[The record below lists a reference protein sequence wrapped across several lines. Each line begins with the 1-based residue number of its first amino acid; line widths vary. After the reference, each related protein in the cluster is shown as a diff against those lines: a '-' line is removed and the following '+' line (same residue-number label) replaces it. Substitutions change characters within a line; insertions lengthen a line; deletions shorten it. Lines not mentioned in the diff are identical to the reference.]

1 MSTRRDHATLT
12 RADFLAA
19 DGVLLVVRETPPAAP
34 PVPGQ
39 PAAVPGNPAEG
50 SEILLAVWDDGGVT
64 GLNGHVDLGTGLAT
78 ALSQIVA
85 EELDAPLSQV
95 RMVLG
100 DTARVPNQ
108 GATIASA
115 SIQIHSAPLRRA
127 AAQARAWL
135 VAQAAEHFGVVPSL
149 LEVRDGRI
157 HAGEGHSIEFG
168 RLVAGARTVLQ
179 LAHDAPLKA
188 SQDYRI
194 VGQSVPR
201 VDIPAKLSGELVFVH
216 DMRLPG
222 MLHGRVVRPP
232 YAGADHGEF
241 IGNTLESVDES
252 SIAHIPGVR
261 AVVVLRD
268 FVGVVAE
275 REEEAEQ
282 AMRALRV
289 RWKPWPGMP
298 SVEDL
303 EGALRDNPATQRL
316 LVDEGDVDGALQAM
330 AQPMPRTYVWP
341 YQMHASIGPSCAV
354 AHWAPD
360 ESPAPSPR
368 PEGPAAPASPGSRA
382 SAPSGGS
389 DPHEVGERGGTRLR
403 VWAGTQN
410 PHVLRRDLAQL
421 TELDELAVDV
431 VRMEA
436 AGCYGR
442 NGADDVAAD
451 AALLSR
457 AVGAPVRVQ
466 LTREQEHAWE
476 PKGAAQLM
484 QVQGGLQAD
493 GSVAAY
499 DFETSYPS
507 NGAPTLALLLT
518 RTVEPSAQAY
528 EMGDRTARPPY
539 DFDNLRVK
547 VNDMAPIVRASWLR
561 GVSALPNAFAHE
573 SYIDELATA
582 AGEDPVAFRLRHL
595 HDPRAVELVQAT
607 AQKAGWRMRSGP
619 QENADG
625 GLGPGGDILFGQGFA
640 YARYVHSKWPGFG
653 AAWAAWVA
661 DVEVNTKT
669 GEVHVRR
676 VVVGHDAGLVIN
688 PAGVAHQVHGNV
700 LQATSRALKEKVQF
714 APQPQMQAEQAQ
726 NLPGVRPAGVV
737 ASREWGSYPILNFR
751 EVPVIEV
758 LQMPRPGEAPMGA
771 GESAS
776 VPGTAAIANAIFD
789 ATGVRFRAPPF
800 TPEVVRAA
808 LNPLPPPS
816 GLAGVADADAGGAA
830 GAGDLAMRRPPPD
843 APWPRRR
850 RGLWATGAALLVG
863 GLGAVAGLMGARSA
877 IAPVNLSSAPVYSEA
892 TIERGRQLAALGDC
906 AVCHTAPGGARNAGG
921 LAMETPFGTV
931 YTTNLTPDA
940 ETGLGRWSFS
950 AFQRAMREG
959 ISRDG
964 HRLYPAFPYTAF
976 AKVSDD
982 DLNAL
987 YAYLMSQPAVHA
999 ATPEPQMKFP
1009 FGLRPLMAGWN
1020 ALFHDPVPYQPD
1032 AARSAEW
1039 NRGAYLVNGLGH
1051 CGACHTP
1058 RNALGAEQGGPAYL
1072 SGAMVEGWEAPALTG
1087 LAAKSAVPWT
1097 AESLYQY
1104 LRNGHSPRHGIA
1116 GGPMA
1121 EVVRELGQVPDAD
1134 IRAMARYLSSFQG
1147 ETSEAQADEQ
1157 ARRVVAHAQLKQ
1169 PQPGMAQRLFD
1180 GACAAC
1186 HHDGNGPTLL
1196 GVNTPLALNSQLTS
1210 ARPDNLLRTI
1220 LEGVREPASKDI
1232 GFMPSFADALDDR
1245 QIAELAQYMRARF
1258 APQEPAWTDLPQK
1271 VREARSHSANAAR

>member
-1 MSTRRDHATLT
+1 MSARRADQPKTRS
-12 RADFLAA
+12 DFLAA
-19 DGVLLVVRETPPAAP
+19 EGVLLVVRDTPPAPP

-50 SEILLAVWDDGGVT
+50 PEVLLALWDDGSIT
-64 GLNGHVDLGTGLAT
+64 ALNGHVDLGTGLAT
-78 ALSQIVA
+78 ALAQIVA
-85 EELDAPLSQV
+85 EELDAPLSHV
-95 RMVLG
+95 HMVLG
-100 DTARVPNQ
+100 DTARAPNQ

-115 SIQIHSAPLRRA
+115 SIQIHAVPLRRA
-127 AAQARAWL
+127 AAQARGWL
-135 VAQAAEHFGVVPSL
+135 LEQAAEHFGVPSSL

-157 HAGEGHSIEFG
+157 HAGEGHAIEFG
-168 RLVAGARTVLQ
+168 RLVAHARTVLQ
-179 LAHDAPLKA
+179 LAHDVPLKA
-188 SQDYRI
+188 VQDYRL
-194 VGQSVPR
+194 VGKPMPR

-241 IGNTLESVDES
+241 IGNTLQSVDES

-261 AVVVLRD
+261 AVVVIRD

-275 REEEAEQ
+275 REEHAEQ
-282 AMRALRV
+282 AMRELRV
-289 RWKPWPGMP
+289 AWKPWPGMP
-298 SVEDL
+298 PLQDL
-303 EGALRDNPATQRL
+303 EGALRANPATQRL
-316 LVDEGDVDGALQAM
+316 LVDEGDVDGALQSAH
-330 AQPMPRTYVWP
+330 QSMPRTYVWP

-354 AHWAPD
+354 AQW
-360 ESPAPSPR
+360 
-368 PEGPAAPASPGSRA
+368 
-382 SAPSGGS
+382 SA
-389 DPHEVGERGGTRLR
+389 DGEKLA

-421 TELDELAVDV
+421 AGLDELAVEV

-451 AALLSR
+451 AALLAR

-484 QVQGGLQAD
+484 QVQGGLNAD

-518 RTVEPSAQAY
+518 RTIEPQAQAY

-539 DFDNLRVK
+539 AFDNLRVK

-561 GVSALPNAFAHE
+561 GVSALPNSFAHE

-582 AGEDPVAFRLRHL
+582 AGEDPVAFRLKHL

-607 AQKAGWRMRSGP
+607 AQKAGWRMRTGP
-619 QENADG
+619 QEDADG
-625 GLGPGGDILFGQGFA
+625 DHPSRRADARVGPGGDILFGQGFA

-661 DVEVNTKT
+661 DVEVNRKT

-688 PAGVAHQVHGNV
+688 PAGVEHQVHGNV
-700 LQATSRALKEKVQF
+700 LQATSRALKEQVQF
-714 APQPQMQAEQAQ
+714 APEPLVPAQMQAEQ
-726 NLPGVRPAGVV
+726 LPGVRPAGVV

-808 LNPLPPPS
+808 LNPLPAPSPADGGNASTYAGTQLPAEGAQGPDSGAQEPNAAARAARQPP
-816 GLAGVADADAGGAA
+816 A
-830 GAGDLAMRRPPPD
+830 D

-850 RGLWATGAALLVG
+850 GLWATSAALLVG
-863 GLGAVAGLMGARSA
+863 GIGAIAGLLGWRPA
-877 IAPVNLSSAPVYSEA
+877 IAPVSLSAPVYSET

-906 AVCHTAPGGARNAGG
+906 AVCHTTAGGARNAGG

-964 HRLYPAFPYTAF
+964 HALYPAFPYTAF

-982 DLNAL
+982 DLTAL
-987 YAYLMSQPAVHA
+987 YAYLMSRPAVHA
-999 ATPEPQMKFP
+999 PTPAPQMKFP

-1020 ALFHDPVPYQPD
+1020 ALFHDPAPYQAD
-1032 AARSAEW
+1032 SSRSAEW

-1058 RNALGAEQGGPAYL
+1058 RNALGAEQGGSAFL

-1087 LAAKSAVPWT
+1087 LASKSAVPWT
-1097 AESLYQY
+1097 AQSLYQY
-1104 LRNGHSPRHGIA
+1104 LRHGHSPRHGIA

-1121 EVVRELGQVPDAD
+1121 EVVRELGDVPDED
-1134 IRAMARYLSSFQG
+1134 IRAMASYLATFQPD
-1147 ETSEAQADEQ
+1147 TSEAQADELARQ
-1157 ARRVVAHAQLKQ
+1157 AVANAQLRQ
-1169 PQPGMAQRLFD
+1169 PAPASAQRLFD

-1210 ARPDNLLRTI
+1210 AQPDNLLRTI

-1245 QIAELAQYMRARF
+1245 QIAQLAQYMRARF
-1258 APQEPAWTDLPQK
+1258 APQEPPWNELPQR
-1271 VREARSHSANAAR
+1271 VREARAHAAR